1 MPSLQRVAAAV
12 IPRPGR
18 ERLLSCV
25 NLAYAVGRGV
35 FLSGSVVYF
44 TTVSGL
50 SPAQVGLGTSA
61 AALSGFAASFLCGA
75 AADRFGAGRLL
86 VVLFVLQAAGF
97 ALYPAVHAAP
107 PFYALI
113 VAVGFVEYGVGPTFG
128 AFVGSLIAPAERV
141 QVRAML
147 RTMFNIGFSAGSG
160 ITALALL
167 GGHTLVRVLP
177 WLSAVLLLGTGLLI
191 LRLPRTTGT
200 SATPARASGRVRRF
214 GALRDVRFVALTA
227 LSAPLAL
234 HASLLLVVLPLWAVT
249 RTDAP
254 HALVPL
260 LLIANTVLVVLFQVP
275 ASKGAETVAGAARL
289 ARRSAGWLAAACAVA
304 ACAAYGNALT
314 ASAVLIAATLL
325 FTLAELQQS
334 ASGWGL
340 SHGLAPDHAQGEYLG
355 TFQLHMVA
363 QGVLGPG
370 IVSAAALS
378 WGAWGWTA
386 VAAAVLAAGVLI
398 VPLAAAA
405 QRATT
410 TPDAPDSPDAADG
423 TDGPDGTHGT
433 DADAP
438 AAGAGQLSASA

>member
-50 SPAQVGLGTSA
+50 SPTQVGLGTSA

-75 AADRFGAGRLL
+75 AADRFGAGRML
-86 VVLFVLQAAGF
+86 VVLFAAQAAGF
-97 ALYPAVHAAP
+97 ALYPAVHGAA

-141 QVRAML
+141 PVRAML

-191 LRLPRTTGT
+191 LRLPRTPGAP
-200 SATPARASGRVRRF
+200 ATPAPGPASGRVRRF

-234 HASLLLVVLPLWAVT
+234 HASLLLVVLPLWTVT

-289 ARRSAGWLAAACAVA
+289 ARRSGLWLAAACAVA

-378 WGAWGWTA
+378 WGAWGWAA

-398 VPLAAAA
+398 VPLAAAT

-410 TPDAPDSPDAADG
+410 TPDAPDA
-423 TDGPDGTHGT
+423 TDGPDGT